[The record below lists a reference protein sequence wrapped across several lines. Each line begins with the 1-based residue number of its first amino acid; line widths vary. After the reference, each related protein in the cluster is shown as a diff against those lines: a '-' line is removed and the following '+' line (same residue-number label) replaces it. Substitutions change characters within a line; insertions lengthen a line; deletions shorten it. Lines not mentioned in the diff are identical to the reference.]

1 MCVYIFWYSFFLEK
15 NKLYIHTYIASI
27 ELLQVLQ
34 LFGSRGTQLL
44 FQYVSVFYKEVE
56 ERTKKTTKAGEE
68 GKVCALKFNKTK

>member
-1 MCVYIFWYSFFLEK
+1 MCIHFLVFFLFRK
-15 NKLYIHTYIASI
+15 KLIIYTYYIASI